1 MATVAGAS
9 QDQVHM
15 SGDSMLADAERPDA
29 PPKSF
34 MEMQLEKKMLRQ
46 QRKEEE
52 KAKEL
57 QKNITSDGDQVRCQ
71 CLEYVCLFPCLNIA
85 LTTYLRLLLCLLCRI
100 LRQFPSRIDQ
110 NRTCQS

>member
-1 MATVAGAS
+1 MP
-9 QDQVHM
+9 
-15 SGDSMLADAERPDA
+15 GDSMLADAARPHA

-57 QKNITSDGDQVRCQ
+57 QKKITPDGDQVRGHC
-71 CLEYVCLFPCLNIA
+71 
-85 LTTYLRLLLCLLCRI
+85 
-100 LRQFPSRIDQ
+100 
-110 NRTCQS
+110 